1 MQSTLATL
9 FFPFAKNTNFS
20 SFTVHT
26 AHKEATYA
34 VVLSGHCN
42 FTG

>member
-9 FFPFAKNTNFS
+9 FFPFTKITTFS

-26 AHKEATYA
+26 AHKEAAYA
-34 VVLSGHCN
+34 VVLSGHSN